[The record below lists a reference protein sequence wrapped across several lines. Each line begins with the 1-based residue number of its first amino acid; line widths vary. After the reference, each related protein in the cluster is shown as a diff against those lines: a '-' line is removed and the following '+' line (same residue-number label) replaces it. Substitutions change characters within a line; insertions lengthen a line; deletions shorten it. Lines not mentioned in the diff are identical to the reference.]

1 VNMKADP
8 ILRDKLDGRISGL
21 ESERTSWLAHWRE
34 LADFILPRRYRWLL
48 SANQSRGGQINNN
61 IIDSTGTIAARTC
74 ASGMLA
80 GVTSPTRP
88 WFKLQLDGFTNAD
101 DNGPVSI
108 WLAICEARMR
118 RVFSES
124 NFYNAIGVL
133 YSDLVVFGSGSL
145 LLYEDYH
152 DVIRCYN
159 PCAGEYF
166 LANGARGTV
175 SAGGVFAREFAYSVS
190 QIVDRFGI
198 ENCPKEIKRLYDQKG
213 GALSTEFIVRHLI
226 EPNGTPVAGVPSKFE
241 YREFYWIKGSDNRE
255 FLEIKGFNE
264 CPFVAPRWDLS
275 GNDAYGRSPAMD
287 ALGDIKQL
295 QQEQR
300 RKAEAIDKMVRPPMV
315 ADIQLKNAPAS
326 LIPGGITYVAG
337 NTGIGFKPAYEVQPR
352 IQELMLDIQECQ
364 ARIKNIFFNDLFMMI
379 SQLQTVRS
387 ATEIDARREEKLIM
401 LGPVLERF
409 ENEALDPIINRVFG
423 IMMRGGLLPPP
434 PEEIQGQEIQVQY
447 VSMLAEA
454 QRAASSAGI
463 ERLVAFAG
471 NLAAVDP
478 TVLDSLDLVEA
489 VNEYSSVMGVPPKLV
504 RSREQIAELQKA
516 RQQEKQMAE
525 AMQVGMAGVQGAKVL
540 SETEVGGGNNA
551 LQQMI
556 GGLS

>member
-1 VNMKADP
+1 MKADP
-8 ILRDKLDGRISGL
+8 VLRDKLDGRISGL
-21 ESERTSWLAHWRE
+21 ESERSSWLQHWRE
-34 LADFILPRRYRWLL
+34 LADYILPRRYRWLL
-48 SANQSRGGQINNN
+48 TANQARGGQINTQ

-88 WFKLQLDGFTNAD
+88 WFKLQLDGYTNVDENDA
-101 DNGPVSI
+101 VSI
-108 WLAICEARMR
+108 WLADCESRMR

-133 YSDLVVFGSGSL
+133 YHDLVVFGTGVML
-145 LLYEDYH
+145 VYEDYN

-166 LANGARGTV
+166 LANGARGTIN
-175 SAGGVFAREFAYSVS
+175 AGGVFAREFSYSVS
-190 QIVDRFGI
+190 QIVDRFGL
-198 ENCPKEIKRLYDQKG
+198 ENCPLEVKRLYNQG
-213 GALSTEFIVRHLI
+213 GQALRTEFIIRHLV
-226 EPNGTPVAGVPSKFE
+226 EPNNPPLKSIPSKFKD
-241 YREFYWIKGSDNRE
+241 REFYWVKGADNRE
-255 FLEIKGFNE
+255 FLEVKGYNE
-264 CPFVAPRWDLS
+264 CPAVAPRWDVS
-275 GNDAYGRSPAMD
+275 GNDAYGRGPAMD

-337 NTGIGFKPAYEVQPR
+337 ANTAGFKPAYTVQPN
-352 IQELMLDIQECQ
+352 IQEMMLDIQQVQE
-364 ARIKNIFFNDLFMMI
+364 RIRQVFFNDLFMMI

-409 ENEALDPIINRVFG
+409 ENECLDPIINRVFG
-423 IMMRGGLLPPP
+423 IMMRGRLLPPP
-434 PEEIQGQEIQVQY
+434 PPEIQGQEIKVQY

-463 ERLVAFAG
+463 ERVFAFAG
-471 NLAAVDP
+471 NLAGVDP
-478 TVLDSLDLVEA
+478 DVLMALDMVEA
-489 VNEYSSVMGVPPKLV
+489 VNEYSSIMGVPPKLI
-504 RSREQIAELQKA
+504 RPRAEIEKMKAARA
-516 RQQEKQMAE
+516 RQQQAQE
-525 AMQVGMAGVQGAKVL
+525 AMQVGMAGVQGAKLL
-540 SETEVGGGNNA
+540 SETDVGGGNNA

-556 GGLS
+556 AGLS

>member
-1 VNMKADP
+1 MKIDP
-8 ILRDKLDGRISGL
+8 KFREKLDSRVSGL
-21 ESERTSWLAHWRE
+21 ETERYSWLQHWRE
-34 LADFILPRRYRWLL
+34 LADYILPRRYRWLL
-48 SANQSRGGQINNN
+48 TQNQQRGQLINNN
-61 IIDSTGTIAARTC
+61 IIDSTGTVAARTC

-88 WFKLQLDGFTNAD
+88 WFKLQIPGFTNAD
-101 DNGPVSI
+101 DTNEVSM
-108 WLAICEARMR
+108 WLSECESRMR

-124 NFYNAIGVL
+124 NFYNSIGVL
-133 YSDLVVFGSGSL
+133 YFDLVVFGTGSL
-145 LLYEDYH
+145 LIYEDFH

-159 PCAGEYF
+159 PCAGEYY
-166 LANGARGTV
+166 LANGARGTIN
-175 SAGGVFAREFAYSVS
+175 SGGTFAREFTFTID
-190 QIVDRFGI
+190 QIVQRFGI
-198 ENCPKEIKRLYDQKG
+198 ENCPEDVRRAYERG
-213 GALSTEFIVRHLI
+213 GAGLRQEKIIRHII
-226 EPNGTPVAGVPSKFE
+226 EPNTDRVPGIPSKFP
-241 YREFYWIKGSDNRE
+241 YREFYWIKGSAGGE
-255 FLEIKGFNE
+255 LLEKKGFNE
-264 CPFVAPRWDLS
+264 DCVVAPRWDVS
-275 GNDAYGRSPAMD
+275 GNDAYGRGPGMD

-315 ADIQLKNAPAS
+315 ADIQLKNRPAS

-337 NTGIGFKPAYEVQPR
+337 ANNAGFKPAYQVQPN
-352 IQELMLDIQECQ
+352 IQELMLDIQEVQ
-364 ARIKNIFFNDLFMMI
+364 GRIRNIFFNDLFMMI

-434 PEEIQGQEIQVQY
+434 PESIQGQDVQIQY

-463 ERLVAFAG
+463 ERVFAFAG
-471 NLAAVDP
+471 NLSAVDP
-478 TVLDSLDLVEA
+478 RVMQALDSVEA
-489 VNEYSSVMGVPPKLV
+489 VNEYSSIMGIPPKLV
-504 RSREQIAELQKA
+504 RTRAQIEAMEADAA
-516 RQQEKQMAE
+516 RRQQMAE
-525 AMQVGMAGVQGAKVL
+525 AMQVSGAMVQGAKVL
-540 SETEVGGGNNA
+540 SETDVGGGNNA